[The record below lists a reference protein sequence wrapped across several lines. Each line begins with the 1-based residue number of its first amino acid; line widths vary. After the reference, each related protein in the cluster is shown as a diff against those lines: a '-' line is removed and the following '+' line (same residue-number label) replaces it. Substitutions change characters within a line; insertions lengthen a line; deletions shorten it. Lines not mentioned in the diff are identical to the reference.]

1 MRRQSSRVN
10 LMKTLLLAL
19 AVLVVV
25 LIVVLILMLAT
36 GGSADPEQRQLS
48 LKEHGRYLDGVSIGG
63 VDLSGLTYEEASAN
77 TEIKS
82 LAQSF
87 AENFTY
93 SFTVNGKQ
101 FDYTGAQLGLVSN
114 REKLLED
121 ALYFGQ
127 MGDGETKHKQQEQ
140 AREQGM
146 DFALGMY
153 ADEAAVLEKI
163 TALKPELDVLP
174 QDATLEFSEDVTS
187 ENLFTY
193 IDEVTGVDVDAAQLA
208 RLIATNI
215 NSGNYAV
222 AAAPVIITNPKINV
236 ETLKA
241 NTVLLRSY
249 TSYFNES
256 KSLYHPDRV
265 TNILLMAEVVNGTVI
280 QPGEIW
286 SINDAAGPRDSKTA
300 KTVGWAYAPGINDGK
315 YEMEVGG
322 GVCQVSSTVYN
333 AAILAE
339 LKIEDR
345 RQHSWPS
352 SYIPTGMD
360 ATISTGG
367 PDLKISN
374 PFTMPVYLVAHVDE
388 NEKSVTVEV
397 YGPPPQHDY
406 TIKFINKRVS
416 TQKAAD
422 PIYHYNA
429 TVDPEGNPIREGKTL
444 VWKPHH
450 DGQTWEVYKQYLD
463 ANGNV
468 IKSELFSKD
477 VYKAFAG
484 EYYVNG
490 PDPESVPVTT
500 PEPQT

>member
-1 MRRQSSRVN
+1 MRRRSSQAN

-19 AVLVVV
+19 GVLVVA

-36 GGSADPEQRQLS
+36 GGSGSPEEKQLN
-48 LKEHGRYLDGVSIGG
+48 LKEHGKYIDGISVGG
-63 VDLSGLTYEEASAN
+63 VDISGLTFAEASAN
-77 TEIKS
+77 QEI
-82 LAQSF
+82 QSRADASADGF
-87 AENFTY
+87 RY
-93 SFTVNGKQ
+93 SFSVNGQ
-101 FDYTGAQLGLVSN
+101 QYDYSAAELGLISN
-114 REKLLED
+114 REKVLSD

-127 MGDGETKHKQQEQ
+127 VGEGAVIREQQQQ
-140 AREQGM
+140 AREQGV
-146 DFALGMY
+146 DFELAMY
-153 ADEAAVLEKI
+153 ADEAAVHEKI
-163 TALKPELDVLP
+163 LALKPELDVMP
-174 QDATLEFSEDVTS
+174 QDATLEFSEDVMS
-187 ENLFTY
+187 ESRFTY

-215 NSGNYAV
+215 NSGDYSV
-222 AAAPVIITNPKINV
+222 AEAPVIISNPKINV

-249 TSYFNES
+249 TSEFGAS
-256 KSLYHPDRV
+256 KTLYDPDRV
-265 TNILLMAEVVNGTVI
+265 TNILLMADIVNGTVI
-280 QPGEIW
+280 QPGEVW
-286 SINDAAGPRDSKTA
+286 SINDAAGPRDAKTA
-300 KTVGWAYAPGINDGK
+300 ETKGWSYAPGINDGK

-333 AAILAE
+333 AAILSELEIAE
-339 LKIEDR
+339 R

-367 PDLKISN
+367 PDLKIMN
-374 PFTMPVYLVAHVDE
+374 PFTMPVYLAAHVNE
-388 NEKSVTVEV
+388 EEKSVTVDI

-406 TIKFINKRVS
+406 TIKFINKQVS

-429 TVDPEGNPIREGKTL
+429 TVDPDGNPIREGKTL

-477 VYKAFAG
+477 TYKAFAG

-490 PDPESVPVTT
+490 PDPEAVPVSTPT
-500 PEPQT
+500 PET